1 MNKFTNVKYPLNLQL
16 FAEGDPDPTPD
27 PPIDTTPPKTFT
39 QDELDQVI
47 ADRIARERKKYADYD
62 ELKTKLSDF
71 EREKEEREKEKMSVT
86 ERLEAE
92 KTAALKAAEDARIE
106 RDQALTAANQRLIKA
121 EFRTMARELNIR
133 PDALDDAYVLAD
145 LSSASVGEDGSIN
158 GVEDVVKALIENK
171 PFLVEQPKKEPL
183 PIGGPSGGNPYD
195 KETRTLEQ
203 QLAEAKRARDFAKVI
218 ELSNKLT
225 R

>member
-1 MNKFTNVKYPLNLQL
+1 MSKYTNVKYPLSLQL
-16 FAEGDPDPTPD
+16 FAEGDPDPTPN
-27 PPIDTTPPKTFT
+27 PPIDPTPPKTFT

-62 ELKTKLSDF
+62 ELKAKLTEF
-71 EREKEEREKEKMSVT
+71 ERANEERQRAEMTAT

-92 KTAALKAAEDARIE
+92 KAEALEAAETARTE

-121 EFRTMARELNIR
+121 EFRTLARELNVR
-133 PDALDDAYVLAD
+133 VDAIDDAYVLAD
-145 LSSASVGEDGSIN
+145 LSTASVEGDGRIS
-158 GVEDVVKALIENK
+158 GVEDVVKALIASK

-183 PIGGPSGGNPYD
+183 TIGGASGGNPYD

-203 QLAEAKRARDFAKVI
+203 QLAEAKRIRDFAKVV

>member
-1 MNKFTNVKYPLNLQL
+1 MSKTINAKYPLNLQL

-27 PPIDTTPPKTFT
+27 PPIDPTPPKTFT

-62 ELKTKLSDF
+62 ALKTKLTEF
-71 EREKEEREKEKMSVT
+71 ELADEERQKADMTAT

-92 KTAALKAAEDARIE
+92 KAEALKAAETARAE

-121 EFRTMARELNIR
+121 EFRTLARELNVR
-133 PDALDDAYVLAD
+133 PDAIDDAYVLAD
-145 LSSASVGEDGSIN
+145 LSTASVGDDGSIN
-158 GVEDVVKALIENK
+158 GVKDVVNALIASK

-203 QLAEAKRARDFAKVI
+203 QLAEAKRIRDFAKVV

>member
-27 PPIDTTPPKTFT
+27 PPIDPTPSKTFT
-39 QDELDQVI
+39 QEELDQVI

-92 KTAALKAAEDARIE
+92 KAAALKAAEDARVE
-106 RDQALTAANQRLIKA
+106 RDKALTAANQRLIKA

-133 PDALDDAYVLAD
+133 PDALEDAYVLAD
-145 LSSASVGEDGSIN
+145 LSSASVGDDGSIN

-171 PFLVEQPKKEPL
+171 PFLVEQPKKEPS

-203 QLAEAKRARDFAKVI
+203 QLAEARRARDFAKVI

>member
-1 MNKFTNVKYPLNLQL
+1 MSKTINVKYPLNLQL

-27 PPIDTTPPKTFT
+27 PPADPTPSKTFT
-39 QDELDQVI
+39 QEELDQLI

-62 ELKTKLSDF
+62 ALKTKLTELELAD
-71 EREKEEREKEKMSVT
+71 EERQKAEMTET

-92 KTAALKAAEDARIE
+92 KAEALRAAETARAE

-121 EFRTMARELNIR
+121 EFRTLARELNVR
-133 PDALDDAYVLAD
+133 PDAIDDAYVLAD
-145 LSSASVGEDGSIN
+145 LSTASVGDDGSIN
-158 GVEDVVKALIENK
+158 GVKDVVNALIASK

-203 QLAEAKRARDFAKVI
+203 QLAEAKRIRDFAKVV